1 MKKMKVMMMCC
12 LLVGCIGMFAACG
25 ANDNNTGNT
34 QNNAVTDTMNNG
46 NNTDNGNTADTN
58 GNGTTGNNANGNN
71 TTGNNVKKDV
81 DNLGDDVVDMGE
93 DVVDGVEDAGDAVVD
108 GVTYANDTD
117 TASSEFA
124 GTISNAGLAGMQ
136 FNTKRMYAGM
146 KIDNVLVKAPATTS
160 VTE

>member
-25 ANDNNTGNT
+25 ANDNNMGNT

-46 NNTDNGNTADTN
+46 NNTDNGNTAGTN

-71 TTGNNVKKDV
+71 TTGNNVKNDV

-93 DVVDGVEDAGDAVVD
+93 DVVDGSHLA
-108 GVTYANDTD
+108 
-117 TASSEFA
+117 
-124 GTISNAGLAGMQ
+124 ISLSCH
-136 FNTKRMYAGM
+136 K
-146 KIDNVLVKAPATTS
+146 
-160 VTE
+160 

>member
-81 DNLGDDVVDMGE
+81 DNLGDDVVDM
-93 DVVDGVEDAGDAVVD
+93 
-108 GVTYANDTD
+108 
-117 TASSEFA
+117 
-124 GTISNAGLAGMQ
+124 
-136 FNTKRMYAGM
+136 
-146 KIDNVLVKAPATTS
+146 VKTW
-160 VTE
+160 